1 MEISRP
7 EAILI
12 VADDERY
19 VRALA
24 QELRSLGFPFVYR
37 ATSAPEAMAMLDR
50 VHPTLMLTNIV
61 EHGKSGREIVARA
74 KELGASVAVIG
85 SRADLL
91 TEEFEIP
98 LEDKSKLTG
107 DVLKALVFD
116 LISHARRRS
125 RDSVRMS
132 QTRVA

>member
-1 MEISRP
+1 
-7 EAILI
+7 
-12 VADDERY
+12 
-19 VRALA
+19 
-24 QELRSLGFPFVYR
+24 
-37 ATSAPEAMAMLDR
+37 MAMLDR

-61 EHGKSGREIVARA
+61 EHEKSGREIVARA

-107 DVLKALVFD
+107 EVLKGLVFN
-116 LISHARRRS
+116 LISHARQRS

>member
-1 MEISRP
+1 
-7 EAILI
+7 
-12 VADDERY
+12 
-19 VRALA
+19 
-24 QELRSLGFPFVYR
+24 
-37 ATSAPEAMAMLDR
+37 MLDR

-74 KELGASVAVIG
+74 KQLGASVAVIG
-85 SRADLL
+85 SRTDLL